1 MVYRIILIVF
11 CFISIFKAKA
21 QEGFGFS
28 LGTTYTQ
35 LQFPLFNDYVSTY
48 NTINAGNSLTEELKF
63 QPSGLGMNLGMQY
76 RILSLYTGINMS
88 RTATFASKAVFTS
101 GERIYTF
108 KNYTFDVVA
117 GFTIKSLVSPYI
129 TLSINAMNIES
140 YFAYLNGLKSYGS
153 EFGIS
158 GIYSSSRMFVGAGLR
173 IEKKINRFGFAL
185 DGCYPINSVHY
196 LGGSFEKQ
204 ANATDAPMFPQNHS
218 DYGTLDLEKALPE
231 TYRNIRF
238 SASLIYYL
246 TK

>member
-1 MVYRIILIVF
+1 MVYRLMMFVF
-11 CFISIFKAKA
+11 CFVAIVKVNA

-28 LGTTYTQ
+28 VGTTYTN
-35 LQFPLFNDYVSTY
+35 LEFPLFNDYVSSY
-48 NTINAGNSLTEELKF
+48 NTLNSGSGLQEELSF
-63 QPSGLGMNLGMQY
+63 QPGGLGMNVGMQY

-88 RTATFASKAVFTS
+88 RTATFASKAVFSS
-101 GERIYTF
+101 GERNYTF
-108 KNYTFDVVA
+108 KNYTFDVIA
-117 GFTIKSLVSPYI
+117 GFTIKSLLSPYI

-140 YFAYLNGLKSYGS
+140 YYSYSNGIKSYGS

-173 IEKKINRFGFAL
+173 LEKKINRFGFAL
-185 DGCYPINSVHY
+185 DGCYPINATHY

-204 ANATDAPMFPQNHS
+204 ANASDSPLFPQNQS
-218 DYGTLDLEKALPE
+218 DFGTLDLDKSLPE